1 MSTKTT
7 DMKVKE
13 VMITKDKFAQVDP
26 NEFLK
31 EALDKMTDSKL
42 GIVCI
47 VEDNLLKGVIT
58 DGDIRRKLL
67 NVQKPFSAFFTDY
80 AIDHSISK
88 PITCSENDTLKFAIE
103 LMEEKQIWDLPVL
116 DDNGILVGLLHLHA
130 AIKHFI

>member
-67 NVQKPFSAFFTDY
+67 NVQKPFSAFFT
-80 AIDHSISK
+80 
-88 PITCSENDTLKFAIE
+88 T
-103 LMEEKQIWDLPVL
+103 
-116 DDNGILVGLLHLHA
+116 
-130 AIKHFI
+130 